1 MECNQGVSLILTVFG
16 NEQGV
21 LMSTCICYFR
31 HLSVS
36 SDPTSP
42 MHLLRSGGLQSK
54 LLVGFCPPC
63 RWEVLFLLS
72 RVVFLSDSGLH
83 AGGKIVLLRKWGRN
97 SAISEF
103 LLQWVSVF
111 LTAASNSCVQVS
123 GHVSA
128 LLLPLTRVLDGW
140 VLFWPSK
147 ILYVCFELCMIDGCC
162 FPQYSL

>member
-36 SDPTSP
+36 SDLTSP
-42 MHLLRSGGLQSK
+42 MHLLRSGGLRSK

-72 RVVFLSDSGLH
+72 PVVFLSDSGLH

-103 LLQWVSVF
+103 LLQWSQF
-111 LTAASNSCVQVS
+111 F
-123 GHVSA
+123 
-128 LLLPLTRVLDGW
+128 LLLPA
-140 VLFWPSK
+140 
-147 ILYVCFELCMIDGCC
+147 ILVCRFQDMCQHCYFPWLEYLMGEFSFGHQRCC
-162 FPQYSL
+162 TFALNFVW